1 MYVITKIYI
10 IDIHTARRNGIFSK
24 AGRVFSDFRDKFNK
38 ALRTLVKN
46 YNNLDEEVEVS
57 EFIDDNVWRSVLSS
71 HLDATKKMDLMDD
84 HHTLSKLREF
94 VQAAFAIQ
102 SDASLA
108 VKGLDYIT
116 IDLKIPTQLNIVS
129 EMDVRKLIKCRG
141 NKNSQYRCLS
151 EDQ

>member
-1 MYVITKIYI
+1 MCVIMKIYN

-38 ALRTLVKN
+38 ALRTLVKS

-84 HHTLSKLREF
+84 HYTLSKLREF
-94 VQAAFAIQ
+94 VQAAFAIH
-102 SDASLA
+102 L
-108 VKGLDYIT
+108 
-116 IDLKIPTQLNIVS
+116 
-129 EMDVRKLIKCRG
+129 
-141 NKNSQYRCLS
+141 
-151 EDQ
+151 